1 MALSKPSLP
10 FEVLIWTSGHGT
22 SLHHFPINLGKAY
35 QECKHQNKHLIQA
48 PFANAVPGRVM
59 KPSFYDEV
67 KTDFEKIGP
76 GIRRMNIIM
85 MGDNDVRCLAYSG
98 SFRVIKQG
106 GRIVELHKGTPHAL
120 VLCGLLPS
128 PATHNLTA
136 ITFDVTSRK
145 LNDLCEQSH
154 SSPTGRFISYLK
166 LSHLFN
172 DEDGLLDYNSYFE
185 SDGVHLNPHGAYRL
199 AQYLVTYAIDF
210 AESCK
215 DDVDIAYL
223 EMEEEFLTDMPQLV
237 DNPPVVQMPSSKP
250 SSTWT

>member
-1 MALSKPSLP
+1 M
-10 FEVLIWTSGHGT
+10 
-22 SLHHFPINLGKAY
+22 
-35 QECKHQNKHLIQA
+35 
-48 PFANAVPGRVM
+48 
-59 KPSFYDEV
+59 
-67 KTDFEKIGP
+67 
-76 GIRRMNIIM
+76 
-85 MGDNDVRCLAYSG
+85 
-98 SFRVIKQG
+98 
-106 GRIVELHKGTPHAL
+106 
-120 VLCGLLPS
+120 
-128 PATHNLTA
+128 
-136 ITFDVTSRK
+136 
-145 LNDLCEQSH
+145 SH
-154 SSPTGRFISYLK
+154 LK